1 MSHQA
6 AVAIRP
12 RSVEPEH
19 DLSDVGLS
27 DVGLSDVGHSDVGHS
42 DIARIIGPVLQRYN
56 RRLFRIARSILRN
69 DAEAE
74 DAVQES
80 YVRALLRLDDL
91 RDAERAGAWLARITV
106 NECLQRLRRRRES
119 VPLAAI
125 SETVA
130 DDGSVATLCVR
141 PNGGR
146 NPEDAAM
153 QQEASILI
161 QHAIDHLP
169 VHFRTVF
176 VACEIEQMPLAEVAA
191 ALGLHPVTV
200 KTRLF
205 RARRLLRRVLSVE
218 LLHALPSAY
227 PCAGERCQRIS
238 ASVVARVAALSAI
251 RS

>member
-1 MSHQA
+1 MFIEA
-6 AVAIRP
+6 AVAVRAH
-12 RSVEPEH
+12 SAEPEH
-19 DLSDVGLS
+19 DQSDVS
-27 DVGLSDVGHSDVGHS
+27 
-42 DIARIIGPVLQRYN
+42 RIIGPVLQRYN
-56 RRLFRIARSILRN
+56 RRLFRIARSILRD

-80 YVRALLRLDDL
+80 YVRALVSLDDL
-91 RDAERAGAWLARITV
+91 KDAERAGAWLARITV

-119 VPLAAI
+119 IPLTAI
-125 SETVA
+125 SETMA
-130 DDGSVATLCVR
+130 DEACTVSLCVS
-141 PNGGR
+141 PSGGR

-153 QQEASILI
+153 QQEARALI
-161 QHAIDHLP
+161 EQAIDQLP

-176 VACEIEQMPLAEVAA
+176 VACEIEQMPLAEAAA

-227 PCAGERCQRIS
+227 PCAGERCERIT
-238 ASVVARVAALSAI
+238 ASVVARVAAI

>member
-1 MSHQA
+1 MFIEA
-6 AVAIRP
+6 AVAVRA
-12 RSVEPEH
+12 RSAEPEQ
-19 DLSDVGLS
+19 DQSDVS
-27 DVGLSDVGHSDVGHS
+27 
-42 DIARIIGPVLQRYN
+42 RIIGPISQRHN

-80 YVRALLRLDDL
+80 YVRALVSFDDL
-91 RDAERAGAWLARITV
+91 KDAERAGAWLARITV

-119 VPLAAI
+119 IPLTAI
-125 SETVA
+125 SETMA
-130 DDGSVATLCVR
+130 DDPGVASLCVS
-141 PNGGR
+141 PSGGR
-146 NPEDAAM
+146 SPEDAAM
-153 QQEASILI
+153 QQEARALI
-161 QHAIDHLP
+161 EHAIDQLP

-176 VACEIEQMPLAEVAA
+176 VACDVEQMPLAEAAA
-191 ALGLHPVTV
+191 ALGLNPVTV

-227 PCAGERCQRIS
+227 PCAGERCERIT
-238 ASVVARVAALSAI
+238 AGVAARIAAI